1 MLECAWSILTGYN
14 GDSSCLAAQNADTQ
28 LDIATMLA
36 IPVAQHGH
44 AHIIHLLDEYG
55 AEWEEIDP
63 SRGGPAL
70 MHAANNGHSGAVTA
84 LLEVPILAPP
94 HACHC

>member
-1 MLECAWSILTGYN
+1 MSACAR
-14 GDSSCLAAQNADTQ
+14 QNADAQ
-28 LDIATMLA
+28 LDVATMLA

-70 MHAANNGHSGAVTA
+70 MHAANNGHSAAVTA
-84 LLEVPILAPP
+84 LLEVDAPV
-94 HACHC
+94 

>member
-1 MLECAWSILTGYN
+1 
-14 GDSSCLAAQNADTQ
+14 
-28 LDIATMLA
+28 MLA

-84 LLEVPILAPP
+84 LLEVLLFISPACFAHAFP
-94 HACHC
+94 HMFFTCPAALPNAQFVQTHKKQRA

>member
-1 MLECAWSILTGYN
+1 
-14 GDSSCLAAQNADTQ
+14 
-28 LDIATMLA
+28 MLA

-44 AHIIHLLDEYG
+44 AHIIHVLDEYG

-70 MHAANNGHSGAVTA
+70 MHAANNGHSAAVSA
-84 LLEVPILAPP
+84 LLDVSIFPV
-94 HACHC
+94 HTCVHSC

>member
-1 MLECAWSILTGYN
+1 
-14 GDSSCLAAQNADTQ
+14 
-28 LDIATMLA
+28 MLA

-70 MHAANNGHSGAVTA
+70 MHAANNGHSAAVTA
-84 LLEVPILAPP
+84 LLEVRSVMAIHDTGIRDTCTRL
-94 HACHC
+94 C